1 MQKTYKLDGLDC
13 ANCANKIEQAVTKV
27 HGVKK
32 AQVDFMTTKMT
43 MDIEESH
50 VLEVDSETRE
60 IIGKLEPDV
69 KVIAMTDD
77 QKDEGSNPNRN
88 RLIRITLSFVLFLAL
103 ILLKPTNEIALIS
116 YLAVYVLIG
125 GDIVK
130 RAVTNIFRGEV
141 FDENFLMAVATIGA
155 FFIGEYPE
163 AVAVMLFYQVGE
175 WFQSAA
181 VDQSRKSIAKL
192 MDIRP
197 DSANLIVNGELR
209 VVAPDTVTIG
219 EQILVKPGE
228 KVPLDG
234 KIIDGTSLVDTS
246 ALTGESVPR
255 TVKANDEILGGFINK
270 SGALTVE
277 VTKRFG
283 DSTVSK
289 ILDLVENASSKKA
302 PAENFI
308 SKFARYYTPIVVV
321 LAVMLAVIPPFIF
334 PDTSMNEWIY
344 RALTFLVISCPC
356 ALVISVPLS
365 FFGGIGGSS
374 KLGVLIK
381 GSNYLEILANTE
393 TIVFDKTGTLT
404 KGNFVVQQIHST
416 TISKEEL
423 LRMTATAE
431 QLSTHPIAVSIRESY
446 GKEVAPI
453 TTIEEVAGHGVKA
466 IIDQQ
471 TVLVGNAKLMKQ
483 FAIDI
488 PVVNEVGTLIFVAI
502 DNQFAGYLVIA
513 DELKPDA
520 IEAIKELKAEGVQ
533 ETIML
538 TGDNQKVAEGIAK
551 KVGVDQVYA
560 ELLPDGKVDQLENIM
575 TNRSKTSKVAFVG
588 DGMNDAPVLARA
600 DVGIAMGGLGSD
612 AAIEA
617 ADVVIMNDEP
627 SRIAAAIQLSRKTLR
642 IVKQNIAFAI
652 GVKVLVLALGA
663 FGFAS
668 MQAAVFADVGVTV
681 IAVLNAMRCL
691 QVKSLEN
698 KVKAMTSNK

>member
-1 MQKTYKLDGLDC
+1 M
-13 ANCANKIEQAVTKV
+13 
-27 HGVKK
+27 
-32 AQVDFMTTKMT
+32 
-43 MDIEESH
+43 S
-50 VLEVDSETRE
+50 
-60 IIGKLEPDV
+60 
-69 KVIAMTDD
+69 
-77 QKDEGSNPNRN
+77 
-88 RLIRITLSFVLFLAL
+88 
-103 ILLKPTNEIALIS
+103 
-116 YLAVYVLIG
+116 
-125 GDIVK
+125 
-130 RAVTNIFRGEV
+130 
-141 FDENFLMAVATIGA
+141 VATIGA

-197 DSANLIVNGELR
+197 DSANLLVNGQIKA
-209 VVAPDTVTIG
+209 VAPDTIEIG
-219 EQILVKPGE
+219 QQILVKPGE

-234 KIIDGTSLVDTS
+234 QIIDGSSMVDTS

-255 TVKANDEILGGFINK
+255 TVKVGDEILGGFINK
-270 SGALTVE
+270 NGALTIN
-277 VTKRFG
+277 VTKKFG

-308 SKFARYYTPIVVV
+308 SKFARYYTPVVVV
-321 LAVMLAVIPPFIF
+321 LAVLLAVIPPFIF
-334 PDTSMNEWIY
+334 PDTSINEWVY

-365 FFGGIGGSS
+365 FFGGIGGAS

-404 KGNFVVQQIHST
+404 KGNFVVQNITSVVLPE
-416 TISKEEL
+416 EEL
-423 LRMTATAE
+423 LRLTATAE
-431 QLSTHPIAVSIRESY
+431 QLSTHPIAISIKESY
-446 GKEVAPI
+446 GKETVPA
-453 TTIEEVAGHGVKA
+453 TAIEEVAGHGIKA
-466 IIDQQ
+466 TIEGK

-483 FAIDI
+483 FGIEA
-488 PVVNEVGTLIFVAI
+488 PEVKEAGTLIFVAI

-513 DELKPDA
+513 DQLKPDA
-520 IEAIKELKAEGVQ
+520 ISAIKELKAEGVKQ
-533 ETIML
+533 TVML
-538 TGDNQKVAEGIAK
+538 TGDNQQVAEAIAK
-551 KVGVDQVYA
+551 EVGVDKVYA
-560 ELLPDGKVDQLENIM
+560 ELLPDGKVDRLEELLKASSPKN
-575 TNRSKTSKVAFVG
+575 KVAFVG

-627 SRIAAAIQLSRKTLR
+627 SRIASAIKLSRKTLR
-642 IVKQNIAFAI
+642 IVKQNIIFAI
-652 GVKVLVLALGA
+652 AVKIIVLVLGALGL
-663 FGFAS
+663 AS
-668 MQAAVFADVGVTV
+668 MQAAVFADVGVTI

-691 QVKSLEN
+691 RVEKMKDN
-698 KVKAMTSNK
+698 N

>member
-1 MQKTYKLDGLDC
+1 
-13 ANCANKIEQAVTKV
+13 
-27 HGVKK
+27 
-32 AQVDFMTTKMT
+32 
-43 MDIEESH
+43 
-50 VLEVDSETRE
+50 
-60 IIGKLEPDV
+60 
-69 KVIAMTDD
+69 
-77 QKDEGSNPNRN
+77 
-88 RLIRITLSFVLFLAL
+88 
-103 ILLKPTNEIALIS
+103 S
-116 YLAVYVLIG
+116 YLVVYVLIG

-141 FDENFLMAVATIGA
+141 FDENFLMSVATIGA

-197 DSANLIVNGELR
+197 DSANLLVNGQIKA
-209 VVAPDTVTIG
+209 VAPDTIEIG
-219 EQILVKPGE
+219 QQILVKPGE

-234 KIIDGTSLVDTS
+234 QIIDGSSMVDTS

-255 TVKANDEILGGFINK
+255 TVKVGDEILGGFINK
-270 SGALTVE
+270 NGALTIN
-277 VTKRFG
+277 VTKKFG

-308 SKFARYYTPIVVV
+308 SKFARYYTPVVVV
-321 LAVMLAVIPPFIF
+321 LAILLAVIPPFIF
-334 PDTSMNEWIY
+334 PDTSINEWVY

-365 FFGGIGGSS
+365 FFGGIGGAS

-404 KGNFVVQQIHST
+404 KGNFVVQNITSVVLPE
-416 TISKEEL
+416 EEL
-423 LRMTATAE
+423 LRLTATAE
-431 QLSTHPIAVSIRESY
+431 QLSTHPIAISIKESY
-446 GKEVAPI
+446 GKETVPA
-453 TTIEEVAGHGVKA
+453 TAIEEVAGHGIKA
-466 IIDQQ
+466 TIEGK

-483 FAIDI
+483 FGIEA
-488 PVVNEVGTLIFVAI
+488 PEVKEAGTLIFVAI

-513 DELKPDA
+513 DQLKPDA
-520 IEAIKELKAEGVQ
+520 ISAIKELKAEGVKQ
-533 ETIML
+533 TVML
-538 TGDNQKVAEGIAK
+538 TGDNQQVAEAIAK
-551 KVGVDQVYA
+551 EVGVDKVYA
-560 ELLPDGKVDQLENIM
+560 ELLPDGKVDRLEELLKASSPKN
-575 TNRSKTSKVAFVG
+575 KVAFVG

-627 SRIAAAIQLSRKTLR
+627 SRIASAIKLSRKTLR
-642 IVKQNIAFAI
+642 IVKQNIIFAI
-652 GVKVLVLALGA
+652 AVKIIVLVLGALGL
-663 FGFAS
+663 AS
-668 MQAAVFADVGVTV
+668 MQAAVFADVGVTI

-691 QVKSLEN
+691 RVEKMKDN
-698 KVKAMTSNK
+698 N

>member
-1 MQKTYKLDGLDC
+1 M
-13 ANCANKIEQAVTKV
+13 A
-27 HGVKK
+27 
-32 AQVDFMTTKMT
+32 
-43 MDIEESH
+43 
-50 VLEVDSETRE
+50 
-60 IIGKLEPDV
+60 
-69 KVIAMTDD
+69 
-77 QKDEGSNPNRN
+77 
-88 RLIRITLSFVLFLAL
+88 
-103 ILLKPTNEIALIS
+103 S
-116 YLAVYVLIG
+116 YLVVYVLIG

-141 FDENFLMAVATIGA
+141 FDENFLMSVATIGA

-197 DSANLIVNGELR
+197 DSANLLVNGQIKA
-209 VVAPDTVTIG
+209 VAPDTIEIG
-219 EQILVKPGE
+219 QQILVKPGE

-234 KIIDGTSLVDTS
+234 QIIDGSSMVDTS

-255 TVKANDEILGGFINK
+255 TVKVGDEILGGFINK
-270 SGALTVE
+270 NGALTIN
-277 VTKRFG
+277 VTKKFW

-308 SKFARYYTPIVVV
+308 SKFARYYTPVVVV
-321 LAVMLAVIPPFIF
+321 LAVLLAVIPPFIF
-334 PDTSMNEWIY
+334 PDTSINEWVY

-365 FFGGIGGSS
+365 FFGGIGGAS

-404 KGNFVVQQIHST
+404 KGNFVVQNITSVVLPE
-416 TISKEEL
+416 EEL
-423 LRMTATAE
+423 LRLTATAE
-431 QLSTHPIAVSIRESY
+431 QLSTHPIAISIKESY
-446 GKEVAPI
+446 GKETVPA
-453 TTIEEVAGHGVKA
+453 TAIEEVAGHGIKA
-466 IIDQQ
+466 TIEGK

-483 FAIDI
+483 FGIEA
-488 PVVNEVGTLIFVAI
+488 PEVKEAGTLIFVAI

-513 DELKPDA
+513 DQLKPDA
-520 IEAIKELKAEGVQ
+520 ISAIKELKAEEVKQ
-533 ETIML
+533 TVML
-538 TGDNQKVAEGIAK
+538 TGDNQQVAEAIAK
-551 KVGVDQVYA
+551 EVGVDKVYA
-560 ELLPDGKVDQLENIM
+560 ELLPDGKVDRLEELLKASSPKN
-575 TNRSKTSKVAFVG
+575 KVAFVG

-627 SRIAAAIQLSRKTLR
+627 SRIASAIKLSRKTLR
-642 IVKQNIAFAI
+642 IVKQNIIFAI
-652 GVKVLVLALGA
+652 AVKIIVLALGA
-663 FGFAS
+663 LGLAS
-668 MQAAVFADVGVTV
+668 MQAAVFADVGVTI

-691 QVKSLEN
+691 RVEKMKDN
-698 KVKAMTSNK
+698 N

>member
-1 MQKTYKLDGLDC
+1 MQKSYKLEGLDC
-13 ANCANKIEQAVTKV
+13 ASCADKIEKSVQKI
-27 HGVKK
+27 HGVEK
-32 AQVDFMTTKMT
+32 ARVDFMAEKMT
-43 MDIEESH
+43 
-50 VLEVDSETRE
+50 LEVESGHDLEVENEARAV
-60 IIGKLEPDV
+60 IGKLEPDV
-69 KVIAMTDD
+69 KVISL
-77 QKDEGSNPNRN
+77 KDVKEEEGRNPNKN
-88 RLIRITLSFVLFLAL
+88 RLIRIIIAFVLFLAL
-103 ILLKPTNEIALIS
+103 IIIKPSNNWVALAS
-116 YLAVYVLIG
+116 YLVVYVLIG

-141 FDENFLMAVATIGA
+141 FDENFLMSVATIGA

-197 DSANLIVNGELR
+197 DSANLLVNGQIKA
-209 VVAPDTVTIG
+209 VAPDTIEIG
-219 EQILVKPGE
+219 QQILVKPGE

-234 KIIDGTSLVDTS
+234 QIIDGSSMVDTS

-255 TVKANDEILGGFINK
+255 TVKVGDEILGGFINK
-270 SGALTVE
+270 NGALTIN
-277 VTKRFG
+277 VTKKFG

-308 SKFARYYTPIVVV
+308 SKFARYYTPVVVV
-321 LAVMLAVIPPFIF
+321 LAILLAVIPPFIF
-334 PDTSMNEWIY
+334 PDTSINEWVY

-365 FFGGIGGSS
+365 FFGGIGGAS

-404 KGNFVVQQIHST
+404 KGNFVVQNITSVVLPE
-416 TISKEEL
+416 EEL
-423 LRMTATAE
+423 LRLTATA
-431 QLSTHPIAVSIRESY
+431 
-446 GKEVAPI
+446 
-453 TTIEEVAGHGVKA
+453 IEEVAGHGIKA
-466 IIDQQ
+466 TIEGK

-483 FAIDI
+483 FGIEA
-488 PVVNEVGTLIFVAI
+488 PEVKEAGTLIFVAI

-513 DELKPDA
+513 DQLKPDA
-520 IEAIKELKAEGVQ
+520 ISAIKELKAEGVKQ
-533 ETIML
+533 TVML
-538 TGDNQKVAEGIAK
+538 TGDNQQVAEAIAK
-551 KVGVDQVYA
+551 EVGVDKVYA
-560 ELLPDGKVDQLENIM
+560 ELLPDGKVDRLEELLKASSPKN
-575 TNRSKTSKVAFVG
+575 KVAFVG

-627 SRIAAAIQLSRKTLR
+627 SRIASAIKLSRKTLR
-642 IVKQNIAFAI
+642 IVKQNIIFAI
-652 GVKVLVLALGA
+652 AVKIIVLVLGALGL
-663 FGFAS
+663 AS
-668 MQAAVFADVGVTV
+668 MQAAVFADVGVTI

-691 QVKSLEN
+691 RVEKMKDN
-698 KVKAMTSNK
+698 N

>member
-1 MQKTYKLDGLDC
+1 MQKSYKLEGLDC
-13 ANCANKIEQAVTKV
+13 ASCADKIEKSVQKI
-27 HGVKK
+27 HGVEK
-32 AQVDFMTTKMT
+32 ARVDFMAEKMT
-43 MDIEESH
+43 
-50 VLEVDSETRE
+50 LEVESGHDLEVENEARAV
-60 IIGKLEPDV
+60 IGKLEPDV
-69 KVIAMTDD
+69 KVISL
-77 QKDEGSNPNRN
+77 KDVKEEEGHNPNKN
-88 RLIRITLSFVLFLAL
+88 RLIRIIIAFVLFLAL
-103 ILLKPTNEIALIS
+103 IIIKPSNNWVALAS
-116 YLAVYVLIG
+116 YLVVYVLIG

-141 FDENFLMAVATIGA
+141 FDENFLMSVATIGA

-197 DSANLIVNGELR
+197 DSANLLVNGQIKA
-209 VVAPDTVTIG
+209 VAPDTIEIG
-219 EQILVKPGE
+219 QQILVKPGE

-234 KIIDGTSLVDTS
+234 QIIDGSSMVDTS

-255 TVKANDEILGGFINK
+255 TVKVGDEILGGFINK
-270 SGALTVE
+270 NGALTIN
-277 VTKRFG
+277 VTKKFG

-308 SKFARYYTPIVVV
+308 SKFARYYTPVVVV
-321 LAVMLAVIPPFIF
+321 LAVLLAVIPPFVF
-334 PDTSMNEWIY
+334 PDTSINEWVY

-365 FFGGIGGSS
+365 FFGGIGGAS

-404 KGNFVVQQIHST
+404 KGNFVVQNITSVVLPE
-416 TISKEEL
+416 EEL
-423 LRMTATAE
+423 LRLTATAE
-431 QLSTHPIAVSIRESY
+431 QLSTHPIAISIKESY
-446 GKEVAPI
+446 GKETVPA
-453 TTIEEVAGHGVKA
+453 TAIEEVAGHGIKA
-466 IIDQQ
+466 TIEGK
-471 TVLVGNAKLMKQ
+471 TVLVGNAKLMRQ
-483 FAIDI
+483 FGIEA
-488 PVVNEVGTLIFVAI
+488 PEVKEAGTLIFVAI

-513 DELKPDA
+513 DQLKPDA
-520 IEAIKELKAEGVQ
+520 ISAIKELKAEGVKQ
-533 ETIML
+533 TVML
-538 TGDNQKVAEGIAK
+538 TGDNQQVAEAIAK
-551 KVGVDQVYA
+551 EVGVDKVYA
-560 ELLPDGKVDQLENIM
+560 ELLPDGKVDRLEELLKASSPKN
-575 TNRSKTSKVAFVG
+575 KVAFVG

-627 SRIAAAIQLSRKTLR
+627 SRIASAIKLSRKTLR
-642 IVKQNIAFAI
+642 IVKQNIIFAI
-652 GVKVLVLALGA
+652 AVKIIVLVLGALGL
-663 FGFAS
+663 AS
-668 MQAAVFADVGVTV
+668 MQAAVFADVGVTI

-691 QVKSLEN
+691 RVEKMKDN
-698 KVKAMTSNK
+698 N

>member
-1 MQKTYKLDGLDC
+1 MQKSYKLEGLDC
-13 ANCANKIEQAVTKV
+13 ASCADKIEKSVQKI
-27 HGVKK
+27 HGVEK
-32 AQVDFMTTKMT
+32 ARVDFMAEKMT
-43 MDIEESH
+43 
-50 VLEVDSETRE
+50 LEVESGHDLEVENEARAV
-60 IIGKLEPDV
+60 IGKLEPDV
-69 KVIAMTDD
+69 KVISL
-77 QKDEGSNPNRN
+77 KDVKEEEGRNPNNN
-88 RLIRITLSFVLFLAL
+88 RLIRIIIAFVLFLAL
-103 ILLKPTNEIALIS
+103 IIIKPSNNWVALAS
-116 YLAVYVLIG
+116 YLVVYVLIG

-141 FDENFLMAVATIGA
+141 FDENFLMSVATIGA

-197 DSANLIVNGELR
+197 DSANLLVNGQIKA
-209 VVAPDTVTIG
+209 VAPDTIEIG
-219 EQILVKPGE
+219 QQILVKPGE

-234 KIIDGTSLVDTS
+234 QIIDGSSMVDTS
-246 ALTGESVPR
+246 VLTGESVPR
-255 TVKANDEILGGFINK
+255 TVKVGDEILGGFINK
-270 SGALTVE
+270 NGALTIN
-277 VTKRFG
+277 VTKKFG

-308 SKFARYYTPIVVV
+308 SKFARYYTPVVVV
-321 LAVMLAVIPPFIF
+321 LAVLLAVIPPFIF
-334 PDTSMNEWIY
+334 PDTSINEWVY

-365 FFGGIGGSS
+365 FFGGIGGAS

-404 KGNFVVQQIHST
+404 KGNFVVQNITSVVLPE
-416 TISKEEL
+416 EEL
-423 LRMTATAE
+423 LRLTATAE
-431 QLSTHPIAVSIRESY
+431 QLSTHPIAISIKESY
-446 GKEVAPI
+446 GKETVPA
-453 TTIEEVAGHGVKA
+453 TAIEEVAGHGIKA
-466 IIDQQ
+466 TIEGK

-483 FAIDI
+483 FGIEA
-488 PVVNEVGTLIFVAI
+488 PEVKEAGTLIFVAI

-513 DELKPDA
+513 DQLKPDA
-520 IEAIKELKAEGVQ
+520 ISAIKELKAEGVKQ
-533 ETIML
+533 TVML
-538 TGDNQKVAEGIAK
+538 TGDNQQVAEAIAK
-551 KVGVDQVYA
+551 EVGVDKVYA
-560 ELLPDGKVDQLENIM
+560 ELLPDGKVDRLEELLKASSPKN
-575 TNRSKTSKVAFVG
+575 KVAFVG

-627 SRIAAAIQLSRKTLR
+627 SRIASAIKLSRKTLR
-642 IVKQNIAFAI
+642 IVKQNIIFAI
-652 GVKVLVLALGA
+652 AVKIIVLVLGALGL
-663 FGFAS
+663 AS
-668 MQAAVFADVGVTV
+668 MQAAVFADVGVTI

-691 QVKSLEN
+691 RVEKMKDN
-698 KVKAMTSNK
+698 N

>member
-1 MQKTYKLDGLDC
+1 MQKSYKLERLDC
-13 ANCANKIEQAVTKV
+13 ASCADKIEKSVQKI
-27 HGVKK
+27 HGVEK
-32 AQVDFMTTKMT
+32 ARVDFMAEKMT
-43 MDIEESH
+43 
-50 VLEVDSETRE
+50 LEVESGHDLEVENEARAV
-60 IIGKLEPDV
+60 IGKLEPDV
-69 KVIAMTDD
+69 KVISL
-77 QKDEGSNPNRN
+77 KDVKEEEGRNPNKN
-88 RLIRITLSFVLFLAL
+88 RLIHIIIAFVLFLAL
-103 ILLKPTNEIALIS
+103 IIIKPSNNWVALAS
-116 YLAVYVLIG
+116 YLVVYVLIG

-141 FDENFLMAVATIGA
+141 FDENFLMSVATIGA

-197 DSANLIVNGELR
+197 DSANLLVNGQIKA
-209 VVAPDTVTIG
+209 VAPDTIEIG
-219 EQILVKPGE
+219 QQILVKPGE

-234 KIIDGTSLVDTS
+234 QIIDGSSMVDTS

-255 TVKANDEILGGFINK
+255 TVKVGDEILGGFINK
-270 SGALTVE
+270 NGALTIN
-277 VTKRFG
+277 VTKKFG

-308 SKFARYYTPIVVV
+308 SKFARYYTPVVVV
-321 LAVMLAVIPPFIF
+321 LAVLLAVIPPIIF
-334 PDTSMNEWIY
+334 PDTSINEWVY

-365 FFGGIGGSS
+365 FFGGIGGAS

-404 KGNFVVQQIHST
+404 KGNFVVQNITSVVLPE
-416 TISKEEL
+416 EEL
-423 LRMTATAE
+423 LRLTATAE
-431 QLSTHPIAVSIRESY
+431 QLSTHPIAISIKESY
-446 GKEVAPI
+446 GKETVPA
-453 TTIEEVAGHGVKA
+453 TAIEEVAGHGIKA
-466 IIDQQ
+466 TIEGK

-483 FAIDI
+483 FGIEA
-488 PVVNEVGTLIFVAI
+488 PEVKEAGTLIFVAI

-513 DELKPDA
+513 DQLKPDA
-520 IEAIKELKAEGVQ
+520 ISAIKELKAEGVKQ
-533 ETIML
+533 TVML
-538 TGDNQKVAEGIAK
+538 TGDNQQVAEAIAK
-551 KVGVDQVYA
+551 EVGVDKVYA
-560 ELLPDGKVDQLENIM
+560 ELLPDGKVDRLEELLKASSPKN
-575 TNRSKTSKVAFVG
+575 KVAFVG

-627 SRIAAAIQLSRKTLR
+627 SRIASAIKLSRKTLR
-642 IVKQNIAFAI
+642 IVKQNIIFAI
-652 GVKVLVLALGA
+652 AVKIIVLVLGALGL
-663 FGFAS
+663 AS
-668 MQAAVFADVGVTV
+668 MQAAVFADVGVTI

-691 QVKSLEN
+691 RVEKMKDN
-698 KVKAMTSNK
+698 N

>member
-1 MQKTYKLDGLDC
+1 MQKSYKLEGLDC
-13 ANCANKIEQAVTKV
+13 ASCADKIEKSVQKI
-27 HGVKK
+27 HGVEK
-32 AQVDFMTTKMT
+32 ARVDFMAEKMT
-43 MDIEESH
+43 
-50 VLEVDSETRE
+50 LEVESGHDLEVENEARAV
-60 IIGKLEPDV
+60 IGKLEPDV
-69 KVIAMTDD
+69 KVISL
-77 QKDEGSNPNRN
+77 KDVKEEEGRNPNKN
-88 RLIRITLSFVLFLAL
+88 RLIRIIIPFVLFLAL
-103 ILLKPTNEIALIS
+103 IIIKPSNNWVALAS
-116 YLAVYVLIG
+116 YLVVYVLIG

-141 FDENFLMAVATIGA
+141 FDENFLMSVATIGA

-197 DSANLIVNGELR
+197 DSANLLVNGQIKA
-209 VVAPDTVTIG
+209 VAPDTIEIG
-219 EQILVKPGE
+219 QQILVKPGE

-234 KIIDGTSLVDTS
+234 QIIDGSSMVDTS

-255 TVKANDEILGGFINK
+255 TVKVGDEILGGFINK
-270 SGALTVE
+270 NGALTIN
-277 VTKRFG
+277 VTKKFG

-308 SKFARYYTPIVVV
+308 SKFARYYTPVVVV
-321 LAVMLAVIPPFIF
+321 LAVLLAVIPPFIF
-334 PDTSMNEWIY
+334 PDTSINEWVY

-365 FFGGIGGSS
+365 FFGGIGGAS

-404 KGNFVVQQIHST
+404 KGNFVVQNITSVVLPE
-416 TISKEEL
+416 EEL
-423 LRMTATAE
+423 LRLTATAE
-431 QLSTHPIAVSIRESY
+431 QLSTHPIAISIKESY
-446 GKEVAPI
+446 GKETVPA
-453 TTIEEVAGHGVKA
+453 TAIEEVAGHGIKA
-466 IIDQQ
+466 TIEGK
-471 TVLVGNAKLMKQ
+471 TVLVGNAKLMRQ
-483 FAIDI
+483 FGIEA
-488 PVVNEVGTLIFVAI
+488 PEVKEAGTLIFVAI

-513 DELKPDA
+513 DQLKPDA
-520 IEAIKELKAEGVQ
+520 ISAIKELKAEGVKQ
-533 ETIML
+533 TVML
-538 TGDNQKVAEGIAK
+538 TGDNQQVAEAIAK
-551 KVGVDQVYA
+551 EVGVDKVYA
-560 ELLPDGKVDQLENIM
+560 ELLPDGKVDRLEELLKASSPKN
-575 TNRSKTSKVAFVG
+575 KVAFVG

-627 SRIAAAIQLSRKTLR
+627 SRIASAIKLSRKTLR
-642 IVKQNIAFAI
+642 IVKQNIIFAI
-652 GVKVLVLALGA
+652 AVKIIVLALGA
-663 FGFAS
+663 LGLAS
-668 MQAAVFADVGVTV
+668 MQAAVFADVGVTI

-691 QVKSLEN
+691 RVEKMKDN
-698 KVKAMTSNK
+698 N

>member
-1 MQKTYKLDGLDC
+1 MQKSYKLEGLDC
-13 ANCANKIEQAVTKV
+13 ASCADKIEKSVQKI
-27 HGVKK
+27 HGVEK
-32 AQVDFMTTKMT
+32 ARVDFMAEKMT
-43 MDIEESH
+43 
-50 VLEVDSETRE
+50 LEVELGHDLEVENEARAV
-60 IIGKLEPDV
+60 IGKLEPDV
-69 KVIAMTDD
+69 KVISL
-77 QKDEGSNPNRN
+77 KDVKEEEGRNPNNN
-88 RLIRITLSFVLFLAL
+88 RLIRIIIAFVLFLAL
-103 ILLKPTNEIALIS
+103 IIIKPSNNWVALAS
-116 YLAVYVLIG
+116 YLVVYVLIG

-141 FDENFLMAVATIGA
+141 FDENFLMSVATIGA

-197 DSANLIVNGELR
+197 DSANLLVNGQIKA
-209 VVAPDTVTIG
+209 VAPDTIEIG
-219 EQILVKPGE
+219 QQILVKPGE

-234 KIIDGTSLVDTS
+234 QIIDGSSMVDTS

-255 TVKANDEILGGFINK
+255 TVKVGDEILGGFINK
-270 SGALTVE
+270 NGALTIN
-277 VTKRFG
+277 VTKKFG

-308 SKFARYYTPIVVV
+308 SKFARYYTPVVVV
-321 LAVMLAVIPPFIF
+321 LAVLLAVIPPFIF
-334 PDTSMNEWIY
+334 PDTSINEWVY

-365 FFGGIGGSS
+365 FFGGIGGAS

-404 KGNFVVQQIHST
+404 KGNFVVQNITSVVLPE
-416 TISKEEL
+416 EEL
-423 LRMTATAE
+423 LRLTATAE
-431 QLSTHPIAVSIRESY
+431 QLSTHPIAISIKESY
-446 GKEVAPI
+446 GKETVPA
-453 TTIEEVAGHGVKA
+453 TAIEEVAGHGIKA
-466 IIDQQ
+466 TIEGK

-483 FAIDI
+483 FGIEA
-488 PVVNEVGTLIFVAI
+488 PEVKEAGTLIFVAI

-513 DELKPDA
+513 DQLKPDA
-520 IEAIKELKAEGVQ
+520 ISAIKELKAEGVKQ
-533 ETIML
+533 TVML
-538 TGDNQKVAEGIAK
+538 TGDNQQVAEAIAK
-551 KVGVDQVYA
+551 EVGVDKVYA
-560 ELLPDGKVDQLENIM
+560 ELLPDGKVDRLEELLKASSPKN
-575 TNRSKTSKVAFVG
+575 KVAFVG

-627 SRIAAAIQLSRKTLR
+627 SRIASAIKLSRKTLR
-642 IVKQNIAFAI
+642 IVKQNIIFAI
-652 GVKVLVLALGA
+652 AVKIIVLVLGALGL
-663 FGFAS
+663 AS
-668 MQAAVFADVGVTV
+668 MQAAVFADVGVTI

-691 QVKSLEN
+691 RVEKMKDN
-698 KVKAMTSNK
+698 N

>member
-1 MQKTYKLDGLDC
+1 M
-13 ANCANKIEQAVTKV
+13 
-27 HGVKK
+27 
-32 AQVDFMTTKMT
+32 
-43 MDIEESH
+43 S
-50 VLEVDSETRE
+50 
-60 IIGKLEPDV
+60 
-69 KVIAMTDD
+69 
-77 QKDEGSNPNRN
+77 
-88 RLIRITLSFVLFLAL
+88 
-103 ILLKPTNEIALIS
+103 
-116 YLAVYVLIG
+116 
-125 GDIVK
+125 
-130 RAVTNIFRGEV
+130 
-141 FDENFLMAVATIGA
+141 VATIGA

-197 DSANLIVNGELR
+197 DSANLLVNGQIKA
-209 VVAPDTVTIG
+209 VAPDTIEIG
-219 EQILVKPGE
+219 QQILVKPGE

-234 KIIDGTSLVDTS
+234 QIIDGSSMVDTS

-255 TVKANDEILGGFINK
+255 TVKVGDEILGGFINK
-270 SGALTVE
+270 NGALTIN
-277 VTKRFG
+277 VTKKFG

-308 SKFARYYTPIVVV
+308 SKFARYYTPVVVV
-321 LAVMLAVIPPFIF
+321 LAILLAVIPPFIF
-334 PDTSMNEWIY
+334 PDTSINEWVY

-365 FFGGIGGSS
+365 FFGGIGGAS

-404 KGNFVVQQIHST
+404 KGNFVVQNITSVVLPE
-416 TISKEEL
+416 EEL
-423 LRMTATAE
+423 LRLTATAE
-431 QLSTHPIAVSIRESY
+431 QLSTHPIAISIKESY
-446 GKEVAPI
+446 GKETVPA
-453 TTIEEVAGHGVKA
+453 TAIEEVAGHGIKA
-466 IIDQQ
+466 TIEGK

-483 FAIDI
+483 FGIEA
-488 PVVNEVGTLIFVAI
+488 PEVKEAGTLIFVAI

-513 DELKPDA
+513 DQLKPDA
-520 IEAIKELKAEGVQ
+520 ISAIKELKAEGVKQ
-533 ETIML
+533 TVML
-538 TGDNQKVAEGIAK
+538 TGDNQQVAEAIAK
-551 KVGVDQVYA
+551 EVGVDKVYA
-560 ELLPDGKVDQLENIM
+560 ELLPDGKVDRLEELLKASSPKN
-575 TNRSKTSKVAFVG
+575 KVAFVG

-627 SRIAAAIQLSRKTLR
+627 SRIASAIKLSRKTLR
-642 IVKQNIAFAI
+642 IVKQNIIFAI
-652 GVKVLVLALGA
+652 AVKIIVLALGA
-663 FGFAS
+663 LGLAS
-668 MQAAVFADVGVTV
+668 MQAAVFADVGVTI

-691 QVKSLEN
+691 RVEKMKDN
-698 KVKAMTSNK
+698 N

>member
-1 MQKTYKLDGLDC
+1 MQKSYKLEGLDC
-13 ANCANKIEQAVTKV
+13 ASCADKIEKSVQKI
-27 HGVKK
+27 HGVEK
-32 AQVDFMTTKMT
+32 ARVDFMAEKMT
-43 MDIEESH
+43 
-50 VLEVDSETRE
+50 LEVESGHDLEVENEARAV
-60 IIGKLEPDV
+60 IGKLEPDV
-69 KVIAMTDD
+69 KVISL
-77 QKDEGSNPNRN
+77 KDVKEEEGRNPNNN
-88 RLIRITLSFVLFLAL
+88 RLIRIIIAFVLFLAL
-103 ILLKPTNEIALIS
+103 IIIKPSNNWVALAS
-116 YLAVYVLIG
+116 YLVVYVLIG

-141 FDENFLMAVATIGA
+141 FDENFLMSVATIGA

-197 DSANLIVNGELR
+197 DSANLLVNGQIKA
-209 VVAPDTVTIG
+209 VAPDTIEIG
-219 EQILVKPGE
+219 QQILVKPGE

-234 KIIDGTSLVDTS
+234 QIIDGSSMVDTS

-255 TVKANDEILGGFINK
+255 TVKVGDEILGGFINK
-270 SGALTVE
+270 NGALTIN
-277 VTKRFG
+277 VTKKFG

-308 SKFARYYTPIVVV
+308 SKFARYYTPVVVV
-321 LAVMLAVIPPFIF
+321 LAVLLAVIPPFIF
-334 PDTSMNEWIY
+334 PDTSINEWIY

-365 FFGGIGGSS
+365 FFGGIGGAS

-404 KGNFVVQQIHST
+404 KGNFVVQNITSVVLPE
-416 TISKEEL
+416 EEL
-423 LRMTATAE
+423 LRLTATAE
-431 QLSTHPIAVSIRESY
+431 QLSTHPIAISIKESY
-446 GKEVAPI
+446 GKETVPA
-453 TTIEEVAGHGVKA
+453 TAIEEVAGHGIKA
-466 IIDQQ
+466 TIEGK
-471 TVLVGNAKLMKQ
+471 TVLVGNAKLMRQ
-483 FAIDI
+483 FGIEA
-488 PVVNEVGTLIFVAI
+488 PEVKEAGTLIFVAI

-513 DELKPDA
+513 DQLKPDA
-520 IEAIKELKAEGVQ
+520 ISAIKELKAEGVKQ
-533 ETIML
+533 TVML
-538 TGDNQKVAEGIAK
+538 TGDNQQVAEAIAK
-551 KVGVDQVYA
+551 EVGVDKVYA
-560 ELLPDGKVDQLENIM
+560 ELLPDGKVDRLEELLKASSPKN
-575 TNRSKTSKVAFVG
+575 KVAFVG

-627 SRIAAAIQLSRKTLR
+627 SRIASAIKLSRKTLR
-642 IVKQNIAFAI
+642 IVKQNIIFAI
-652 GVKVLVLALGA
+652 AVKIIVLVLGALGL
-663 FGFAS
+663 AS
-668 MQAAVFADVGVTV
+668 MQAAVFADVGVTI

-691 QVKSLEN
+691 RVEKMKDTN
-698 KVKAMTSNK
+698 

>member
-1 MQKTYKLDGLDC
+1 MQKSYKLEGLDC
-13 ANCANKIEQAVTKV
+13 ASCADKIEKSVQKI
-27 HGVKK
+27 HGVEK
-32 AQVDFMTTKMT
+32 ARVDFMAEKMT
-43 MDIEESH
+43 
-50 VLEVDSETRE
+50 LEVESGHDLEVENEARAV
-60 IIGKLEPDV
+60 IGKLEPDV
-69 KVIAMTDD
+69 KVISL
-77 QKDEGSNPNRN
+77 KDVKEEEGRNPNNN
-88 RLIRITLSFVLFLAL
+88 RLIRIIIAFVLFLAL
-103 ILLKPTNEIALIS
+103 IIIKPSNNWVALAS
-116 YLAVYVLIG
+116 YLVVYVLIG

-141 FDENFLMAVATIGA
+141 FDENFLMSVATIGA

-197 DSANLIVNGELR
+197 DSANLLVNGQIKA
-209 VVAPDTVTIG
+209 VAPDTIEIG
-219 EQILVKPGE
+219 QQILVKPGE

-234 KIIDGTSLVDTS
+234 QIIDGSSMVDTS

-255 TVKANDEILGGFINK
+255 TVKVGDEILGGFINK
-270 SGALTVE
+270 NGALTIN
-277 VTKRFG
+277 VTKKFG

-308 SKFARYYTPIVVV
+308 SKFARYYTPVVVV
-321 LAVMLAVIPPFIF
+321 LAVLLAVIPPFIF
-334 PDTSMNEWIY
+334 PDTSINEWVY

-365 FFGGIGGSS
+365 FFGGIGGAS

-404 KGNFVVQQIHST
+404 KGNFVVQNITSVVLPE
-416 TISKEEL
+416 EEL
-423 LRMTATAE
+423 LRLTATAE
-431 QLSTHPIAVSIRESY
+431 QLSTHPIAISIKESY
-446 GKEVAPI
+446 GKETVPA
-453 TTIEEVAGHGVKA
+453 TAIEEVAGHGIKA
-466 IIDQQ
+466 TIEGK
-471 TVLVGNAKLMKQ
+471 TVLVGNAKLMRQ
-483 FAIDI
+483 FGIEA
-488 PVVNEVGTLIFVAI
+488 PEVKEAGTLIFVAI

-513 DELKPDA
+513 DQLKPDA
-520 IEAIKELKAEGVQ
+520 ISAIKELKAEGVKQ
-533 ETIML
+533 TVML
-538 TGDNQKVAEGIAK
+538 TGDNQQVAEAIAK
-551 KVGVDQVYA
+551 EVGVDKVYA
-560 ELLPDGKVDQLENIM
+560 ELLPDGKVDRLEELLKASSPKN
-575 TNRSKTSKVAFVG
+575 KVAFVG

-627 SRIAAAIQLSRKTLR
+627 SRIDSAIKLSRKTLR
-642 IVKQNIAFAI
+642 IVKQNIIFAI
-652 GVKVLVLALGA
+652 AVKIIVLVLGALGL
-663 FGFAS
+663 AS
-668 MQAAVFADVGVTV
+668 MQAAVFADVGVTI

-691 QVKSLEN
+691 RVEKMKDTN
-698 KVKAMTSNK
+698 

>member
-1 MQKTYKLDGLDC
+1 MQKSYKLEGLDC
-13 ANCANKIEQAVTKV
+13 ASCADKIEKSVQKI
-27 HGVKK
+27 HGVEK
-32 AQVDFMTTKMT
+32 ARVDFMAEKMT
-43 MDIEESH
+43 
-50 VLEVDSETRE
+50 LEVESGHDLEVENEARAV
-60 IIGKLEPDV
+60 IGKLEPDV
-69 KVIAMTDD
+69 KVISL
-77 QKDEGSNPNRN
+77 KDVKEEEGRNPNKN
-88 RLIRITLSFVLFLAL
+88 RLIRIIIVFVLFLAL
-103 ILLKPTNEIALIS
+103 IIIKPSNNWVALAS
-116 YLAVYVLIG
+116 YLVVYVLIG

-141 FDENFLMAVATIGA
+141 FDENFLMSVATIGA

-197 DSANLIVNGELR
+197 DSANLLVNGQIKA
-209 VVAPDTVTIG
+209 VAPDTIEIG
-219 EQILVKPGE
+219 QQILVKPGE

-234 KIIDGTSLVDTS
+234 QIIDGSSMVDTS

-255 TVKANDEILGGFINK
+255 TVKVGDEILGGFINK
-270 SGALTVE
+270 NGALTIN
-277 VTKRFG
+277 VTKKFG

-308 SKFARYYTPIVVV
+308 SKFARYYTPVVVV
-321 LAVMLAVIPPFIF
+321 LAILLAVIPPFIF
-334 PDTSMNEWIY
+334 PDTSINEWVY

-365 FFGGIGGSS
+365 FFGGIGGAS

-404 KGNFVVQQIHST
+404 KGNFVVQNITSVVLPE
-416 TISKEEL
+416 EEL
-423 LRMTATAE
+423 LRLTATAE
-431 QLSTHPIAVSIRESY
+431 QLSTHPIAISIKESY
-446 GKEVAPI
+446 GKETVPA
-453 TTIEEVAGHGVKA
+453 TAIEEVAGHGIKA
-466 IIDQQ
+466 TIEGK

-483 FAIDI
+483 FGIEA
-488 PVVNEVGTLIFVAI
+488 PEVKEAGTLIFVAI

-513 DELKPDA
+513 DQLKPDA
-520 IEAIKELKAEGVQ
+520 ISAIKELKAEGVKQ
-533 ETIML
+533 TVML
-538 TGDNQKVAEGIAK
+538 TGDNQQVAEAIAK
-551 KVGVDQVYA
+551 EVGVDKVYA
-560 ELLPDGKVDQLENIM
+560 ELLPDGKVDRLEELLKASSPKN
-575 TNRSKTSKVAFVG
+575 KVAFVG

-627 SRIAAAIQLSRKTLR
+627 SRIASAIKLSRKTLR
-642 IVKQNIAFAI
+642 IVKQNIIFAI
-652 GVKVLVLALGA
+652 AVKIIVLVLGALGL
-663 FGFAS
+663 AS
-668 MQAAVFADVGVTV
+668 MQAAVFADVGVTI

-691 QVKSLEN
+691 RVEKMKDN
-698 KVKAMTSNK
+698 N

>member
-1 MQKTYKLDGLDC
+1 MQKSYKLEGLDC
-13 ANCANKIEQAVTKV
+13 ASCADKIEKSVQKI
-27 HGVKK
+27 HGVEK
-32 AQVDFMTTKMT
+32 ARVDFMAEKMT
-43 MDIEESH
+43 
-50 VLEVDSETRE
+50 LEVESGHDLEVENEARAV
-60 IIGKLEPDV
+60 IGKLEPDV
-69 KVIAMTDD
+69 KVISL
-77 QKDEGSNPNRN
+77 KDVKEEEGRNPNNN
-88 RLIRITLSFVLFLAL
+88 RLIRIIIAFVLFLAL
-103 ILLKPTNEIALIS
+103 IIIKPSNNWVALAS
-116 YLAVYVLIG
+116 YLVVYVLIG

-141 FDENFLMAVATIGA
+141 FDENFLMSVATIGA

-197 DSANLIVNGELR
+197 DSANLLVNGQIKA
-209 VVAPDTVTIG
+209 VAPDTIEIG
-219 EQILVKPGE
+219 QQILVKPGE

-234 KIIDGTSLVDTS
+234 QIIDGSSMVDTS

-255 TVKANDEILGGFINK
+255 TVKVGDEILGGFINK
-270 SGALTVE
+270 NGALTIN
-277 VTKRFG
+277 VTKKFG

-308 SKFARYYTPIVVV
+308 SKFARYYTPVVVV
-321 LAVMLAVIPPFIF
+321 LAVLLAVIPPFIF
-334 PDTSMNEWIY
+334 PDTSINEWVY

-365 FFGGIGGSS
+365 FFGGIGGAS

-404 KGNFVVQQIHST
+404 KGNFVVQNITSVVLPE
-416 TISKEEL
+416 EEL
-423 LRMTATAE
+423 LRLTATAE
-431 QLSTHPIAVSIRESY
+431 QLSTHPIAISIKESY
-446 GKEVAPI
+446 GKETVPA
-453 TTIEEVAGHGVKA
+453 TAIEEVAGHGIKA
-466 IIDQQ
+466 TIEGK

-483 FAIDI
+483 FGIEA
-488 PVVNEVGTLIFVAI
+488 PEVKEAGTLIFVAI

-513 DELKPDA
+513 DQLKPDA
-520 IEAIKELKAEGVQ
+520 ISAIKELKAEEVKQ
-533 ETIML
+533 TVML
-538 TGDNQKVAEGIAK
+538 TGDNQQVAEAIAK
-551 KVGVDQVYA
+551 EVGVDKVYA
-560 ELLPDGKVDQLENIM
+560 ELLPDGKVDRLEELLKASSPKN
-575 TNRSKTSKVAFVG
+575 KVAFVG

-627 SRIAAAIQLSRKTLR
+627 SRIASAIKLSRKTLR
-642 IVKQNIAFAI
+642 IVKQNIIFAI
-652 GVKVLVLALGA
+652 AVKIIVLVLGALGL
-663 FGFAS
+663 AS
-668 MQAAVFADVGVTV
+668 MQAAVFADVGVTI

-691 QVKSLEN
+691 RVEKMKDN
-698 KVKAMTSNK
+698 N

>member
-1 MQKTYKLDGLDC
+1 MQKSYKLEGLDC
-13 ANCANKIEQAVTKV
+13 ASCADKIEKSVQKI
-27 HGVKK
+27 HGVEK
-32 AQVDFMTTKMT
+32 ARVDFMAEKMT
-43 MDIEESH
+43 
-50 VLEVDSETRE
+50 LEVESGHDLEVENEARAV
-60 IIGKLEPDV
+60 IGKLEPDV
-69 KVIAMTDD
+69 KVISL
-77 QKDEGSNPNRN
+77 KDVKEEEGRNPNNN
-88 RLIRITLSFVLFLAL
+88 RLIRIIIAFVLFLAL
-103 ILLKPTNEIALIS
+103 IIIKPSNNWVALAS
-116 YLAVYVLIG
+116 YLVVYVLIG

-141 FDENFLMAVATIGA
+141 FDENFLMSVATIGA

-197 DSANLIVNGELR
+197 DSANLLVNGQIKA
-209 VVAPDTVTIG
+209 VAPDTIEIG
-219 EQILVKPGE
+219 QQILVKPGE

-234 KIIDGTSLVDTS
+234 QIIDGSSMVDTS

-255 TVKANDEILGGFINK
+255 TVKVGDEILGGFINK
-270 SGALTVE
+270 NGALTIN
-277 VTKRFG
+277 VTKKFG

-308 SKFARYYTPIVVV
+308 SKFARYYTPVVVV
-321 LAVMLAVIPPFIF
+321 LAVLLAVIPPFIF
-334 PDTSMNEWIY
+334 PDTSINEWVY

-365 FFGGIGGSS
+365 FFGGIGGAS

-404 KGNFVVQQIHST
+404 KGNFVVQNITSVVLPE
-416 TISKEEL
+416 EEL
-423 LRMTATAE
+423 LRLTATAE
-431 QLSTHPIAVSIRESY
+431 QLSTHPIAISIKESY
-446 GKEVAPI
+446 GKETVPA
-453 TTIEEVAGHGVKA
+453 TAIEEVAGHGIKA
-466 IIDQQ
+466 TIEGK

-483 FAIDI
+483 FGIKA
-488 PVVNEVGTLIFVAI
+488 PEVKETGTLIFVAI

-513 DELKPDA
+513 DQLKPDA
-520 IEAIKELKAEGVQ
+520 ISAIKELKAEGVKQ
-533 ETIML
+533 TVML
-538 TGDNQKVAEGIAK
+538 TGDNQQVAEAIAK
-551 KVGVDQVYA
+551 EVGVDKVYA
-560 ELLPDGKVDQLENIM
+560 ELLPDGKVDRLEELLKASSPKN
-575 TNRSKTSKVAFVG
+575 KVAFVG

-627 SRIAAAIQLSRKTLR
+627 SRIASAIKLSRKTLR
-642 IVKQNIAFAI
+642 IVKQNIIFAI
-652 GVKVLVLALGA
+652 AVKIIVLVLGALGL
-663 FGFAS
+663 AS
-668 MQAAVFADVGVTV
+668 MQAAVFADVGVTI

-691 QVKSLEN
+691 RVEKMKDN
-698 KVKAMTSNK
+698 N

>member
-1 MQKTYKLDGLDC
+1 MQKSYKLEGLDC
-13 ANCANKIEQAVTKV
+13 ASCADKIEKSVQKI
-27 HGVKK
+27 HGVEK
-32 AQVDFMTTKMT
+32 ARVDFMAEKMT
-43 MDIEESH
+43 
-50 VLEVDSETRE
+50 LEVESGHDLEVENEARAV
-60 IIGKLEPDV
+60 IGKLEPDV
-69 KVIAMTDD
+69 KVISL
-77 QKDEGSNPNRN
+77 KDVKEEEGRNSNKN
-88 RLIRITLSFVLFLAL
+88 RLIRIIIAFVLFLAL
-103 ILLKPTNEIALIS
+103 IIIKPSNNWVALAS
-116 YLAVYVLIG
+116 YLVVYVLIG

-141 FDENFLMAVATIGA
+141 FDENFLMSVATIGA

-197 DSANLIVNGELR
+197 DSANLLVNGQIKA
-209 VVAPDTVTIG
+209 VAPDTIEIG
-219 EQILVKPGE
+219 QQILVKPGE

-234 KIIDGTSLVDTS
+234 QIIDGSSMVDTS

-255 TVKANDEILGGFINK
+255 TVKVGDEILGGFINK
-270 SGALTVE
+270 NGALTIN
-277 VTKRFG
+277 VTKKFG

-308 SKFARYYTPIVVV
+308 SKFARYYTPVVVV
-321 LAVMLAVIPPFIF
+321 LAVLLAVIPPFIF
-334 PDTSMNEWIY
+334 PDTSINEWVY

-365 FFGGIGGSS
+365 FFGGIGGAS

-404 KGNFVVQQIHST
+404 KGNFVVQNITSVVLPE
-416 TISKEEL
+416 EEL
-423 LRMTATAE
+423 LRLTATAE
-431 QLSTHPIAVSIRESY
+431 QLSTHPIAISIKESY
-446 GKEVAPI
+446 GKETVPA
-453 TTIEEVAGHGVKA
+453 TAIEEVAGHGIKA
-466 IIDQQ
+466 TIEGK
-471 TVLVGNAKLMKQ
+471 TVLVGNAKLMRQ
-483 FAIDI
+483 FGIEA
-488 PVVNEVGTLIFVAI
+488 PEVKEAGTLIFVAI

-513 DELKPDA
+513 DQLKPDA
-520 IEAIKELKAEGVQ
+520 ISAIKELKAEGVKQ
-533 ETIML
+533 TVML
-538 TGDNQKVAEGIAK
+538 TGDNQQVAEAIAK
-551 KVGVDQVYA
+551 EVGVDKVYA
-560 ELLPDGKVDQLENIM
+560 ELLPDGKVDRLEELLKASSPKN
-575 TNRSKTSKVAFVG
+575 KVAFVG

-627 SRIAAAIQLSRKTLR
+627 SRIASAIKLSRKTLR
-642 IVKQNIAFAI
+642 IVKQNIIFAI
-652 GVKVLVLALGA
+652 AVKIIVLVLGALGL
-663 FGFAS
+663 AS
-668 MQAAVFADVGVTV
+668 MQAAVFADVGVTI

-691 QVKSLEN
+691 RVEKMKDN
-698 KVKAMTSNK
+698 N

>member
-1 MQKTYKLDGLDC
+1 MQKSYKLEGLDC
-13 ANCANKIEQAVTKV
+13 ASCADKIEKSVQKI
-27 HGVKK
+27 HGVEK
-32 AQVDFMTTKMT
+32 ARVDFMAEKMT
-43 MDIEESH
+43 
-50 VLEVDSETRE
+50 LEVESGHDLEVENEARAV
-60 IIGKLEPDV
+60 IGKLEPDV
-69 KVIAMTDD
+69 KVISL
-77 QKDEGSNPNRN
+77 KDVKEEEGRNPNKN
-88 RLIRITLSFVLFLAL
+88 RLIRIIITFVLFLAL
-103 ILLKPTNEIALIS
+103 IIIKPSNNWVALAS
-116 YLAVYVLIG
+116 YLVVYVLIG

-141 FDENFLMAVATIGA
+141 FDENFLMSVATIGA

-197 DSANLIVNGELR
+197 DSANLLVNGQIKA
-209 VVAPDTVTIG
+209 VAPDTIEIG
-219 EQILVKPGE
+219 QQILVKPGE

-234 KIIDGTSLVDTS
+234 QIIDGSSMVDTS

-255 TVKANDEILGGFINK
+255 TVKVGDEILGGFINK
-270 SGALTVE
+270 NGALTIN
-277 VTKRFG
+277 VTKKFG

-308 SKFARYYTPIVVV
+308 SKFARYYTPVVVV
-321 LAVMLAVIPPFIF
+321 LAVLLAVIPPFIF
-334 PDTSMNEWIY
+334 PDTSINEWVY

-365 FFGGIGGSS
+365 FFGGIGGAS

-404 KGNFVVQQIHST
+404 KGNFVVQNITSVVLPE
-416 TISKEEL
+416 EEL
-423 LRMTATAE
+423 LRLTATAE
-431 QLSTHPIAVSIRESY
+431 QLSTHPIAISIKESY
-446 GKEVAPI
+446 GKETVPA
-453 TTIEEVAGHGVKA
+453 TAIEEVAGHGIKA
-466 IIDQQ
+466 TIEGK

-483 FAIDI
+483 FGIEA
-488 PVVNEVGTLIFVAI
+488 PEVKEAGTLIFVAI

-513 DELKPDA
+513 DQLKPDA
-520 IEAIKELKAEGVQ
+520 ISAIKELKAEGVKQ
-533 ETIML
+533 TVML
-538 TGDNQKVAEGIAK
+538 TGDNQQVAEAIAK
-551 KVGVDQVYA
+551 EVGVDKVYA
-560 ELLPDGKVDQLENIM
+560 ELLPDGKVDRLEELLKASSPKN
-575 TNRSKTSKVAFVG
+575 KVAFVG

-627 SRIAAAIQLSRKTLR
+627 SRIASAIKLSRKTLR
-642 IVKQNIAFAI
+642 IVKQNIIFAI
-652 GVKVLVLALGA
+652 AVKIIVLALGA
-663 FGFAS
+663 LGLAS
-668 MQAAVFADVGVTV
+668 MQAAVFADVGVTI

-691 QVKSLEN
+691 RVEKMKDN
-698 KVKAMTSNK
+698 N

>member
-1 MQKTYKLDGLDC
+1 MQKSYKLEGLDC
-13 ANCANKIEQAVTKV
+13 ASCADKIEKSVQKI
-27 HGVKK
+27 HGVEK
-32 AQVDFMTTKMT
+32 ARVDFMAEKMT
-43 MDIEESH
+43 
-50 VLEVDSETRE
+50 LEVESGHDLEVENEARAV
-60 IIGKLEPDV
+60 IGKLEPDV
-69 KVIAMTDD
+69 KVISL
-77 QKDEGSNPNRN
+77 KDVKEEEGRNPNNN
-88 RLIRITLSFVLFLAL
+88 RLIRIIIAFVLFLAL
-103 ILLKPTNEIALIS
+103 IIIKPSNNWVALAS
-116 YLAVYVLIG
+116 YLVVYVLIG

-141 FDENFLMAVATIGA
+141 FDENFLMSVATIGA

-192 MDIRP
+192 MDLRP
-197 DSANLIVNGELR
+197 DSANLLVNGQIKA
-209 VVAPDTVTIG
+209 VAPDTIEIG
-219 EQILVKPGE
+219 QQILVKPGE

-234 KIIDGTSLVDTS
+234 QIIDGSSMVDTS

-255 TVKANDEILGGFINK
+255 TVKVGDEILGGFINK
-270 SGALTVE
+270 NGALTIN
-277 VTKRFG
+277 VTKKFG

-308 SKFARYYTPIVVV
+308 SKFARYYTPVVVV
-321 LAVMLAVIPPFIF
+321 LAVLLAVIPPFIF
-334 PDTSMNEWIY
+334 PDTSINEWVY

-365 FFGGIGGSS
+365 FFGGIGGAS

-404 KGNFVVQQIHST
+404 KGNFVVQNITSVVLPE
-416 TISKEEL
+416 EEL
-423 LRMTATAE
+423 LRLTATAE
-431 QLSTHPIAVSIRESY
+431 QLSTHPIAISIKESY
-446 GKEVAPI
+446 GKETVPA
-453 TTIEEVAGHGVKA
+453 TAIEEVAGHGIKA
-466 IIDQQ
+466 TIEGK

-483 FAIDI
+483 FGIEA
-488 PVVNEVGTLIFVAI
+488 PEVKEAGTLIFVAI

-513 DELKPDA
+513 DQLKPDA
-520 IEAIKELKAEGVQ
+520 ISAIKELKAEGVKQ
-533 ETIML
+533 TVML
-538 TGDNQKVAEGIAK
+538 TGDNQQVAEAIAK
-551 KVGVDQVYA
+551 EVGVDKVYA
-560 ELLPDGKVDQLENIM
+560 ELLPDGKVDRLEELLKASSPKN
-575 TNRSKTSKVAFVG
+575 KVAFVG

-627 SRIAAAIQLSRKTLR
+627 SRIASAIKLSRKTLR
-642 IVKQNIAFAI
+642 IVKQNIIFAI
-652 GVKVLVLALGA
+652 AVKIIVLVLGALGL
-663 FGFAS
+663 AS
-668 MQAAVFADVGVTV
+668 MQAAVFADVGVTI

-691 QVKSLEN
+691 RVEKMKDTN
-698 KVKAMTSNK
+698 

>member
-1 MQKTYKLDGLDC
+1 MQKSYKLEGLDC
-13 ANCANKIEQAVTKV
+13 ASCADKIEKSVQKI
-27 HGVKK
+27 HGVEK
-32 AQVDFMTTKMT
+32 ARVDFMAEKMT
-43 MDIEESH
+43 
-50 VLEVDSETRE
+50 LEVESGHDLEVENEARAV
-60 IIGKLEPDV
+60 IGKLEPDV
-69 KVIAMTDD
+69 KVISL
-77 QKDEGSNPNRN
+77 KDVKEEEGRNPNKN
-88 RLIRITLSFVLFLAL
+88 RLIHIIIAFVLFLAL
-103 ILLKPTNEIALIS
+103 IIIKPSNNWVALAS
-116 YLAVYVLIG
+116 YLVVYVLIG

-141 FDENFLMAVATIGA
+141 FDENFLMSVATIGA

-197 DSANLIVNGELR
+197 DSANLLVNGQIKA
-209 VVAPDTVTIG
+209 VAPDTIEIG
-219 EQILVKPGE
+219 QQILVKPGE

-234 KIIDGTSLVDTS
+234 QIIDGSSMVDTS

-255 TVKANDEILGGFINK
+255 TVKVGDEILGGFINK
-270 SGALTVE
+270 NGALTIN
-277 VTKRFG
+277 VTKKFG

-308 SKFARYYTPIVVV
+308 SKFARYYTPVVVV
-321 LAVMLAVIPPFIF
+321 LAVLLAVIPPIIF
-334 PDTSMNEWIY
+334 PDTSINEWVY

-365 FFGGIGGSS
+365 FFGGIGGAS

-404 KGNFVVQQIHST
+404 KGNFVVQNITSVVLPE
-416 TISKEEL
+416 EEL
-423 LRMTATAE
+423 LRLTATAE
-431 QLSTHPIAVSIRESY
+431 QLSTHPIAISIKESY
-446 GKEVAPI
+446 GKETVPA
-453 TTIEEVAGHGVKA
+453 TAIEEVAGHGIKA
-466 IIDQQ
+466 TIEGK

-483 FAIDI
+483 FGIEA
-488 PVVNEVGTLIFVAI
+488 PEVKEAGTLIFVAI

-513 DELKPDA
+513 DQLKPDA
-520 IEAIKELKAEGVQ
+520 ISAIKELKAEGVKQ
-533 ETIML
+533 TVML
-538 TGDNQKVAEGIAK
+538 TGDNQQVAEAIAK
-551 KVGVDQVYA
+551 EVGVDKVYA
-560 ELLPDGKVDQLENIM
+560 ELLPDGKVDRLEELLKASSPKN
-575 TNRSKTSKVAFVG
+575 KVAFVG

-627 SRIAAAIQLSRKTLR
+627 SRIASAIKLSRKTLR
-642 IVKQNIAFAI
+642 IVKQNIIFAI
-652 GVKVLVLALGA
+652 AVKIIVLILGALGL
-663 FGFAS
+663 AS
-668 MQAAVFADVGVTV
+668 MQAAVFADVGVTI

-691 QVKSLEN
+691 RVEKMKDN
-698 KVKAMTSNK
+698 N

>member
-1 MQKTYKLDGLDC
+1 
-13 ANCANKIEQAVTKV
+13 
-27 HGVKK
+27 
-32 AQVDFMTTKMT
+32 
-43 MDIEESH
+43 
-50 VLEVDSETRE
+50 
-60 IIGKLEPDV
+60 
-69 KVIAMTDD
+69 
-77 QKDEGSNPNRN
+77 
-88 RLIRITLSFVLFLAL
+88 
-103 ILLKPTNEIALIS
+103 
-116 YLAVYVLIG
+116 
-125 GDIVK
+125 
-130 RAVTNIFRGEV
+130 
-141 FDENFLMAVATIGA
+141 ATIGA

-197 DSANLIVNGELR
+197 DSANLLVNGQIKA
-209 VVAPDTVTIG
+209 VAPDTIEIG
-219 EQILVKPGE
+219 QQILVKPGE

-234 KIIDGTSLVDTS
+234 QIIDGSSMVDTS

-255 TVKANDEILGGFINK
+255 TVKVGDEILGGFINK
-270 SGALTVE
+270 NGALTIN
-277 VTKRFG
+277 VTKKFG

-308 SKFARYYTPIVVV
+308 SKFARYYTPVVVV
-321 LAVMLAVIPPFIF
+321 LAILLAVIPPFIF
-334 PDTSMNEWIY
+334 PDTSINEWVY

-365 FFGGIGGSS
+365 FFGGIGGAS

-404 KGNFVVQQIHST
+404 KGNFVVQNITSVVLPE
-416 TISKEEL
+416 EEL
-423 LRMTATAE
+423 LRLTATAE
-431 QLSTHPIAVSIRESY
+431 QLSTHPIAISIKESY
-446 GKEVAPI
+446 GKETVPA
-453 TTIEEVAGHGVKA
+453 TAIEEVAGHGIKA
-466 IIDQQ
+466 TIEGK

-483 FAIDI
+483 FGIEA
-488 PVVNEVGTLIFVAI
+488 PEVKEAGTLIFVAI

-513 DELKPDA
+513 DQLKPDA
-520 IEAIKELKAEGVQ
+520 ISAIKELKAEGVKQ
-533 ETIML
+533 TVML
-538 TGDNQKVAEGIAK
+538 TGDNQQVAEAIAK
-551 KVGVDQVYA
+551 EVGVDKVYA
-560 ELLPDGKVDQLENIM
+560 ELLPDGKVDRLEELLKASSPKN
-575 TNRSKTSKVAFVG
+575 KVAFVG

-627 SRIAAAIQLSRKTLR
+627 SRIASAIKLSRKTLR
-642 IVKQNIAFAI
+642 IVKQNIIFAI
-652 GVKVLVLALGA
+652 AVKIIVLVLGALGL
-663 FGFAS
+663 AS
-668 MQAAVFADVGVTV
+668 MQAAVFADVGVTI

-691 QVKSLEN
+691 RVEKMKDN
-698 KVKAMTSNK
+698 N

>member
-1 MQKTYKLDGLDC
+1 
-13 ANCANKIEQAVTKV
+13 
-27 HGVKK
+27 
-32 AQVDFMTTKMT
+32 
-43 MDIEESH
+43 
-50 VLEVDSETRE
+50 
-60 IIGKLEPDV
+60 
-69 KVIAMTDD
+69 
-77 QKDEGSNPNRN
+77 
-88 RLIRITLSFVLFLAL
+88 
-103 ILLKPTNEIALIS
+103 
-116 YLAVYVLIG
+116 
-125 GDIVK
+125 
-130 RAVTNIFRGEV
+130 
-141 FDENFLMAVATIGA
+141 FDENFLMSVATIGA

-197 DSANLIVNGELR
+197 DSANLLVNGQIKT
-209 VVAPDTVTIG
+209 VAPDTIEIG
-219 EQILVKPGE
+219 QQILVKPGE

-234 KIIDGTSLVDTS
+234 QIIDGSSMVDTS

-255 TVKANDEILGGFINK
+255 TVKVGDEILGGFINK
-270 SGALTVE
+270 NGALTIN
-277 VTKRFG
+277 VTKKFG

-308 SKFARYYTPIVVV
+308 SKFARYYTPVVVV
-321 LAVMLAVIPPFIF
+321 LAVLLAVIPPFIF
-334 PDTSMNEWIY
+334 PDTSINEWVY

-365 FFGGIGGSS
+365 FFGGIGGAS

-404 KGNFVVQQIHST
+404 KGNFVVQNITSVVLPE
-416 TISKEEL
+416 EEL
-423 LRMTATAE
+423 LRLTATAE
-431 QLSTHPIAVSIRESY
+431 QLSTHPIAISIKESY
-446 GKEVAPI
+446 GKETVPA
-453 TTIEEVAGHGVKA
+453 TAIEEVAGHGIKA
-466 IIDQQ
+466 TIEGK

-483 FAIDI
+483 FGIEA
-488 PVVNEVGTLIFVAI
+488 PEVKEAGTLIFVAI

-513 DELKPDA
+513 DQLKPDA
-520 IEAIKELKAEGVQ
+520 ISAIKELKAEGVKQ
-533 ETIML
+533 TVML
-538 TGDNQKVAEGIAK
+538 TGDNQQVAEAIAK
-551 KVGVDQVYA
+551 EVGVDKVYA
-560 ELLPDGKVDQLENIM
+560 ELLPDGKVDRLEELLKASSPKN
-575 TNRSKTSKVAFVG
+575 KVAFVG

-627 SRIAAAIQLSRKTLR
+627 SRIASAIKLSRKTLR
-642 IVKQNIAFAI
+642 IVKQNIIFAI
-652 GVKVLVLALGA
+652 AVKIIVLVLGALGL
-663 FGFAS
+663 AS
-668 MQAAVFADVGVTV
+668 MQAAVFADVGVTI

-691 QVKSLEN
+691 RVEKMKDN
-698 KVKAMTSNK
+698 N

>member
-1 MQKTYKLDGLDC
+1 MQKSYKLEGLDC
-13 ANCANKIEQAVTKV
+13 ASCADKIEKSVQKI
-27 HGVKK
+27 HGVEK
-32 AQVDFMTTKMT
+32 ARVDFMAEKMT
-43 MDIEESH
+43 
-50 VLEVDSETRE
+50 LEVESGHDLEVENEARAV
-60 IIGKLEPDV
+60 IGKLEPDV
-69 KVIAMTDD
+69 KVISL
-77 QKDEGSNPNRN
+77 KDVKEEEGRNPNNN
-88 RLIRITLSFVLFLAL
+88 RLIRIIIAFVLFLAL
-103 ILLKPTNEIALIS
+103 IIIKPSNNWVALAS
-116 YLAVYVLIG
+116 YLVVYVLIG

-141 FDENFLMAVATIGA
+141 FDENFLMSVATIGA

-197 DSANLIVNGELR
+197 DSANLLVNGQIKA
-209 VVAPDTVTIG
+209 VAPDTIEIG
-219 EQILVKPGE
+219 QQILVKPGE

-234 KIIDGTSLVDTS
+234 QIIDGSSMVDTS

-255 TVKANDEILGGFINK
+255 TVKVGDEILGGFINK
-270 SGALTVE
+270 NGALTIN
-277 VTKRFG
+277 VTKKFG

-308 SKFARYYTPIVVV
+308 SKFARYYTPVVVV
-321 LAVMLAVIPPFIF
+321 LAVLLAVIPPFIF
-334 PDTSMNEWIY
+334 PDTSINEWVY

-365 FFGGIGGSS
+365 FFGGIGGAS

-404 KGNFVVQQIHST
+404 KGNFVVQNITSVVLPE
-416 TISKEEL
+416 EEL
-423 LRMTATAE
+423 LRLTATAE
-431 QLSTHPIAVSIRESY
+431 QLSTHPIAISIKESY
-446 GKEVAPI
+446 GKETVPA
-453 TTIEEVAGHGVKA
+453 TAIEEVAGHGIKA
-466 IIDQQ
+466 TIEGK

-483 FAIDI
+483 FGIEA
-488 PVVNEVGTLIFVAI
+488 PEVKEAGTLIFVAI

-513 DELKPDA
+513 DQLKPDA
-520 IEAIKELKAEGVQ
+520 ISAIKELKAEGVKQ
-533 ETIML
+533 TVML
-538 TGDNQKVAEGIAK
+538 TGDNQQVAEAIAK
-551 KVGVDQVYA
+551 EVGVDKVYA
-560 ELLPDGKVDQLENIM
+560 ELLPDGKVDRLEELLKASSPKN
-575 TNRSKTSKVAFVG
+575 KVAFVG

-627 SRIAAAIQLSRKTLR
+627 SRIASAIKLSRKTLR
-642 IVKQNIAFAI
+642 IVKQNIIFAI
-652 GVKVLVLALGA
+652 AVKIIVLVLGALGL
-663 FGFAS
+663 AS
-668 MQAAVFADVGVTV
+668 MQAAVFADVGVTI

-691 QVKSLEN
+691 RVEKMKDTN
-698 KVKAMTSNK
+698 